1 MFHTLPA
8 RHKEG
13 RMVRIAKEQELPR
26 VNELR
31 AQVNALHAA
40 GRPDMN
46 RYASEGRLTIDDSD
60 GEQCATLSFE
70 RGGER
75 A

>member
-1 MFHTLPA
+1 MQSPLPSLTALMA
-8 RHKEG
+8 RVECG
-13 RMVRIAKEQELPR
+13 ERFSIRLMMED
-26 VNELR
+26 
-31 AQVNALHAA
+31 AA

-60 GEQCATLSFE
+60 GEQCVTLSFE